1 MSKLIPV
8 EGIPNLVRD
17 PTTKAVINTNMNGY
31 LEYINSA
38 KKLKE
43 RNEKLDAVADEVTQL
58 KNEISEIKQML
69 ISVLSSSAKA
79 S

>member
-1 MSKLIPV
+1 MSTLIPV
-8 EGIPNLVRD
+8 EGNPNLVRD
-17 PTTKAVINTNMNGY
+17 PITKAVINTNMNGY

-43 RNEKLDAVADEVTQL
+43 RNQKLDAVADEVTHL
-58 KNEISEIKQML
+58 KNELSEIKQML

>member
-1 MSKLIPV
+1 MIPV
-8 EGIPNLVRD
+8 EGNPNLVRD
-17 PTTKAVINTNMNGY
+17 PITKAVINTNMNGY
-31 LEYINSA
+31 LEYINSS

-43 RNEKLDAVADEVTQL
+43 RNQKLDAVADEVTHL

>member
-1 MSKLIPV
+1 MSIMIPV
-8 EGIPNLVRD
+8 EGNPNLVRD
-17 PTTKAVINTNMNGY
+17 SITKAVINTNMNGY
-31 LEYINSA
+31 LEYINSS

-43 RNEKLDAVADEVTQL
+43 RNQKLDAVADEVTQL